1 MARVNCPICGTKIDD
16 DERFEVCPVCNWA
29 YTGIESAYEEDEK
42 DDYNLI
48 SRKEA
53 KERFAKGLNI
63 WGEPI
68 R

>member
-1 MARVNCPICGTKIDD
+1 MDRIECPICGIKIE
-16 DERFEVCPVCNWA
+16 DEQFESCPVCGWT
-29 YTGIESAYEEDEK
+29 YTGYEVAYEEDER

-53 KERFAKGLNI
+53 KENFAKGLNK

>member
-1 MARVNCPICGTKIDD
+1 MERVKCPICGIEIDD
-16 DERFEVCPVCNWA
+16 EPYEACPVCGWG
-29 YTGIESAYEEDEK
+29 YTGIEDSLEENEK
-42 DDYNLI
+42 DCYNLMTI
-48 SRKEA
+48 KEA